1 MSSAGKKHQQA
12 TATLWELFTSF
23 FRIGLFTFG
32 GGYAMLPL
40 VEKEVVDK
48 KGWTNNDEILD
59 IYALAQSVP
68 GVIAVNTS
76 IFLGNRLRGLAG
88 AIAACAGII
97 APSIVVI
104 VLIAMFFTQLQSNI
118 YVLRAFS
125 GVRAAV
131 VGLVAAAGVRIA
143 LGACKGKAGWSIGIA
158 AFCLSLF
165 TDLHAAWLIIGGGV
179 AGYVV
184 YYKTKRGKQ
193 HDPA

>member
-1 MSSAGKKHQQA
+1 MNSTKKERPQV
-12 TATLWELFTSF
+12 TATLWELFSSF

-40 VEKEVVDK
+40 VEKEVINK

-76 IFLGNRLRGLAG
+76 IFLGNRLRGVAG
-88 AIAACAGII
+88 TVAACAGII
-97 APSIVVI
+97 APSIIVI
-104 VLIAMFFTQLQSNI
+104 VLIAMFFTQLQSNL
-118 YVLRAFS
+118 YVLHAFS

-143 LGACKGKAGWSIGIA
+143 LGACKDRAGWAIGIA

-184 YYKTKRGKQ
+184 YNGTKRGKR
-193 HDPA
+193 HDSA